1 MNKYL
6 DILKKYWGYDSF
18 RGIQEEIIQSIGN
31 GRDTLGLMPTGGGK
45 SICFQVP
52 AMSKDG
58 LCIVVTPLISL
69 MKDQVE
75 HLRMLGI
82 KAEAI
87 YSGMFHEDILRVLD
101 NCTYGHYKFLYV
113 SPERLESE
121 QFRVRVQ
128 QMPHISMITVDEAH
142 CISQWGYDFRPS
154 YMKIAELR
162 SLIPY
167 RVPVLALTA
176 TATPKVVDD
185 IMKQLHFEN
194 GQMFSMSF
202 ERKTCPISSVRQKT
216 NSARCCISFKVYP
229 RAVQSSIPAAGNSRA
244 RLPVS
249 SLPTESRPTTTM
261 PD

>member
-1 MNKYL
+1 MQLMNKYL

-113 SPERLESE
+113 SPG
-121 QFRVRVQ
+121 
-128 QMPHISMITVDEAH
+128 
-142 CISQWGYDFRPS
+142 C
-154 YMKIAELR
+154 
-162 SLIPY
+162 
-167 RVPVLALTA
+167 
-176 TATPKVVDD
+176 
-185 IMKQLHFEN
+185 
-194 GQMFSMSF
+194 GQ
-202 ERKTCPISSVRQKT
+202 C
-216 NSARCCISFKVYP
+216 AW
-229 RAVQSSIPAAGNSRA
+229 
-244 RLPVS
+244 LPVRFFDPS
-249 SLPTESRPTTTM
+249 ELTVFVLERE
-261 PD
+261 